1 MLSKVTNLL
10 VIQEYTKKGKG
21 IIIGM
26 RESVSVDFKFFFSS
40 FPGPPH
46 KVTTLLC

>member
-10 VIQEYTKKGKG
+10 VIQEYTKKGKE

-26 RESVSVDFKFFFSS
+26 REGVSVDFNFF
-40 FPGPPH
+40 
-46 KVTTLLC
+46 